1 MDAATIARTLA
12 PPSATEPVLK
22 AAVVLVV
29 AVDLKLVASM
39 DADLDRAAVIPLGRP
54 VKVLTRLKRKPV
66 EEFAMLEKWGGP
78 PLRSPRS
85 RPNG

>member
-1 MDAATIARTLA
+1 M
-12 PPSATEPVLK
+12 LK

-66 EEFAMLEKWGGP
+66 KEFALEKWGGP

>member
-1 MDAATIARTLA
+1 M
-12 PPSATEPVLK
+12 LK

-66 EEFAMLEKWGGP
+66 EEFAMLEKWSGP